1 MTWGLKIALDDMACT
16 DLILPNFNLD
26 IATAIMSVLCID
38 MHSRK
43 LQYYHACMFSSVC
56 GMLKLL
62 CPSVVAP
69 CMYLGCN
76 LISYTNNKVLIT
88 LGGPFYGSFAA

>member
-38 MHSRK
+38 MYSRK
-43 LQYYHACMFSSVC
+43 LQYYHACMFNSGLWHAQASLSFRGCSLHV
-56 GMLKLL
+56 
-62 CPSVVAP
+62 
-69 CMYLGCN
+69 LG
-76 LISYTNNKVLIT
+76 LQLD
-88 LGGPFYGSFAA
+88 